1 MLLEVTTLILL
12 KASGFINVKKID
24 LSLVYGKL
32 AVLLGFTDQTLIP
45 LYQFEIILL

>member
-24 LSLVYGKL
+24 PSLEYWKL
-32 AVLLGFTDQTLIP
+32 AVLLGFPDQTLIP
-45 LYQFEIILL
+45 LYQFEMILL